1 MIKYKLSSEFVI
13 FENCTMPKK
22 KAATLIVMHDTT
34 FSDHTTVNMWKLI
47 NSVWHR
53 KWIVWHMNTDH
64 KYHICSIIL

>member
-22 KAATLIVMHDTT
+22 KTRQLLLLCMILHAVITQV
-34 FSDHTTVNMWKLI
+34 SMWKFM

-53 KWIVWHMNTDH
+53 KWIVWHMNTDY
-64 KYHICSIIL
+64 KYYI

>member
-1 MIKYKLSSEFVI
+1 
-13 FENCTMPKK
+13 MPKK
-22 KAATLIVMHDTT
+22 KAATLIEMHDTT

-64 KYHICSIIL
+64 KYHI